1 MDVRRIDAGD
11 GAGLAMVGMI
21 ALKMVLSD
29 KQYTAFQN

>member
-1 MDVRRIDAGD
+1 MDVKRIDAGD

-21 ALKMVLSD
+21 AFKMVLSE